1 MSKKRVSM
9 IICLVTVLSLGNV
22 LTQAA
27 TPPSETDDSGVESEE
42 YFFDITSLGGVVQ
55 EEKNEIVVISS
66 TGKTSEVNTSLA
78 VEKADEFFSEDISA
92 VATVKEQDEIALKKM
107 IRDEKLEQA
116 AWLLDY
122 GIDTSTLSNERLD
135 VLNEAK
141 KWIGS
146 WYVWGGTT
154 PPQGSDWTYGNG
166 GGGFDCSGYT
176 RYVLNTSLGIKI
188 PRTTYSQIGYSG
200 FERIPISEAQPGDI
214 IFNGSISH
222 TGFFLKDNGGDI
234 TILHSPN
241 TGDKVKVSRYSRPTY
256 AYRYV
261 E

>member
-27 TPPSETDDSGVESEE
+27 TPPSDNQDSGVESEE

-55 EEKNEIVVISS
+55 EEKNEIVAIANMNKSS
-66 TGKTSEVNTSLA
+66 VVNTTLDI
-78 VEKADEFFSEDISA
+78 EKADEFYSEDISA
-92 VATVKEQDEIALKKM
+92 VATVKEQDEIALRKM

-116 AWLLDY
+116 SWLLDY
-122 GIDTSTLSNERLD
+122 GIDTSTLSNDRLD

-154 PPQGSDWTYGNG
+154 PPKGSDWTYGNG

-176 RYVLNTSLGIKI
+176 RYVLRTVLDIDIS
-188 PRTTYSQIGYSG
+188 RTTYSQIGYSG

-234 TILHSPN
+234 TILHSPSS
-241 TGDKVKVSRYSRPTY
+241 GDRVKISRYSRPSY
-256 AYRYV
+256 AYRYI